1 MRLNSLFHNLFTT
14 RRGFVVLLFISITL
28 GAGYGSFSLQ
38 QMNIE
43 ARGFV
48 NTTMLGLL
56 ADWDE
61 SEFLIHASDDL
72 RQQMTSEQLS
82 KINVVFTCL
91 GELLNY
97 HGAKGGLFR
106 STAYWW
112 HVSPR
117 YKVLASFQGGQFVAV
132 ITLIKQQGN
141 WVIGRFE
148 YKYAYF
154 PLQRHPGSLKMV

>member
-1 MRLNSLFHNLFTT
+1 MRFSILFHRLFKTL
-14 RRGFVVLLFISITL
+14 RGFLVLLIVSISL
-28 GAGYGSFSLQ
+28 GAGYGIFGLR

-48 NTTMLGLL
+48 NTTMLGLF
-56 ADWDE
+56 ANWDN
-61 SEFLIHASDDL
+61 SDFLIYTSDELQKNLTTD
-72 RQQMTSEQLS
+72 QLNQ
-82 KINVVFTCL
+82 INGVFAHL

-106 STAYWW
+106 TTTSWW
-112 HVSPR
+112 RMNPR

-132 ITLIKQQGN
+132 ITLIRQQGN

-148 YKYAYF
+148 YKYTFF
-154 PLQRHPGSLKMV
+154 PNRQHPGSLKWV